1 MKCMLQLR
9 CCMDGHGPFG
19 QLVATTAVQSLP
31 QHGFSVHVMLSSPE
45 FARLGCCRLAALS
58 KYSRWI
64 RRSCF
69 GCLHCALNE
78 HTHTETEMRSA
89 VCSRLGDPRFL
100 WSFRFQGFGPVVSEL
115 LGIFVLKLAR
125 VRRLRY
131 LVALSNFEAS
141 CMQGLRL
148 GAGCLVRIP
157 LHRPGSAKVAEGF
170 ATIRLKPSRRAT
182 ATATKQCRQCL
193 NTPFAACLDLIC
205 ASPAC

>member
-1 MKCMLQLR
+1 
-9 CCMDGHGPFG
+9 
-19 QLVATTAVQSLP
+19 
-31 QHGFSVHVMLSSPE
+31 
-45 FARLGCCRLAALS
+45 
-58 KYSRWI
+58 
-64 RRSCF
+64 
-69 GCLHCALNE
+69 
-78 HTHTETEMRSA
+78 MRSA

-157 LHRPGSAKVAEGF
+157 LHRPGSAKVAEAKQFGSNHP
-170 ATIRLKPSRRAT
+170 AERLQLLQSNVGSA
-182 ATATKQCRQCL
+182 
-193 NTPFAACLDLIC
+193 
-205 ASPAC
+205 